1 MDLQINISYLLY
13 LQIAAMDADFEK
25 LRQHVWDAGLMKVN
39 PWFYIAHF
47 GKVTNVSLYILG

>member
-1 MDLQINISYLLY
+1 MDLHINISYLLS

-25 LRQHVWDAGLMKVN
+25 LRQYVWDAGLMKVN

-47 GKVTNVSLYILG
+47 GKFSNASFYILG